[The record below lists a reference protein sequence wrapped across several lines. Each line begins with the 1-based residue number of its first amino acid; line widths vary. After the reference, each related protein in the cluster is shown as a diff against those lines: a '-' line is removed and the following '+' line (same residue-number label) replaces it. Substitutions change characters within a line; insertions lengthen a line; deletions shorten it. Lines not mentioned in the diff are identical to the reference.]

1 MSSTRAADASAGV
14 STARSCRVF
23 LYAGAFRAGAELGGA
38 GNVIARFVYAGGTVP
53 AYIRQG
59 DGTGSRS
66 EDRPG
71 GGRRRTGDGRAGQ
84 RAAQE
89 ADKVELIPH
98 GQGGTK
104 TRGDGRRTDP
114 LDL

>member
-1 MSSTRAADASAGV
+1 GKARAFGRLGLLRITPECTPPESSADAAAAAATPTG
-14 STARSCRVF
+14 
-23 LYAGAFRAGAELGGA
+23 
-38 GNVIARFVYAGGTVP
+38 

-89 ADKVELIPH
+89 ADKVQLIPH